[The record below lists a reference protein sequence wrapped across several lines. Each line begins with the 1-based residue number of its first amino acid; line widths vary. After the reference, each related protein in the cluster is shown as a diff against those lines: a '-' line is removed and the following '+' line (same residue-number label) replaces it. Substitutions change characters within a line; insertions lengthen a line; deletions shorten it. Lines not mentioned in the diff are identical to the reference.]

1 MKAVVLDITG
11 KEATVMTHEGDIIG
25 IRNKGYDIGQEI
37 EIKSAGNKAF
47 AKVYRIA
54 PILSAIAAAAVLI
67 FTGVRTYFNPYG
79 TVSLDINPSIE

>member
-47 AKVYRIA
+47 AKVYRF
-54 PILSAIAAAAVLI
+54 SQ
-67 FTGVRTYFNPYG
+67 
-79 TVSLDINPSIE
+79 SIRSFR

>member
-37 EIKSAGNKAF
+37 EIKT
-47 AKVYRIA
+47 
-54 PILSAIAAAAVLI
+54 VLEE
-67 FTGVRTYFNPYG
+67 
-79 TVSLDINPSIE
+79 LQLQQ